1 MGLIEK
7 VRDTKERLLKAERRQ
22 KKKSDISI
30 IISTE
35 KPLTKEQRKNFKKE
49 NPGCKLC
56 FSLRHPN
63 FPLIISI
70 ISLLLVVGKPILI
83 GMLQWLQTMLL
94 P

>member
-35 KPLTKEQRKNFKKE
+35 KPLTKEQRKNFEKE

-56 FSLRHPN
+56 FRLRYPN

-70 ISLLLVVGKPILI
+70 ISLLLVVGKPVLI
-83 GMLQWLQTMLL
+83 DMLQWLQTTLL